1 MNRTGDTPKTI
12 WTALS
17 EEAASLA
24 HADRRFARRLVEAI
38 GRRDSFGD
46 ALAARIGSALGD
58 PEIGEIA
65 AETLASDPALL
76 AAAAEDLAAV
86 RRADP
91 ACRRLADAFAFFKG
105 YAALQAARLA
115 GRLWRAGE
123 EIAALTLQ
131 GASATALGVDIHPAA
146 DLGRRLV
153 LDHADGLVV
162 GETARI
168 GDDCVLLHGVTL
180 GATGRERG
188 PRHPVLERGVFVGA
202 RATIIGRVVVGERA
216 LVGAGAVVV
225 RDVPAF
231 ATVIGCA
238 AAQPTSPSRR
248 EGDALRALGTAER
261 NASCQVSKS
270 PSPEAAAS
278 AISTP
283 PI

>member
-1 MNRTGDTPKTI
+1 MNRAGDTPHAI
-12 WTALS
+12 WAALC
-17 EEAASLA
+17 EETDALA
-24 HADRRFARRLVEAI
+24 CADRPFAGRLVEAI
-38 GRRDSFGD
+38 GRRASFGD
-46 ALAARIGSALGD
+46 ALAARIGGALGD
-58 PEIGEIA
+58 PEIAQVA
-65 AETLASDPALL
+65 AEMLARDPALL
-76 AAAAEDLAAV
+76 AAAAEDLASV

-91 ACRRLADAFAFFKG
+91 ACRRLSDAFLFFKG

-146 DLGRRLV
+146 DLGRRIV

-188 PRHPVLERGVFVGA
+188 PRHPILERGVFVGA
-202 RATIIGRVVVGERA
+202 RATIIGRIVVGERA

-225 RDVPAF
+225 RDVAPF

-238 AAQPTSPSRR
+238 AAPPSSDTRR
-248 EGDALRALGTAER
+248 EGDAPRAIGTSER
-261 NASCQVSKS
+261 NASCPVSRS
-270 PSPEAAAS
+270 PSPEAVAS

-283 PI
+283 LI